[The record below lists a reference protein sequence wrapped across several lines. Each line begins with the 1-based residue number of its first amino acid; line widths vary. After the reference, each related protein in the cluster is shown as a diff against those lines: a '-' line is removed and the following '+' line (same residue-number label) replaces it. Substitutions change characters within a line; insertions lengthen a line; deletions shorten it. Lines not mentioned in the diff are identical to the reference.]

1 MCTMNRKKF
10 CTTLLLW
17 KSIGFSSQLSLVSPL
32 AAAVTS
38 VPISSSCV
46 SLSLNVQQNFKCL
59 NLWSLKLKT
68 SSFAQL
74 YLLTAVTTTEIVT
87 FYKIGIN
94 WRMLR
99 LVKLFVEFIKV
110 QWCAK
115 KFRIPN
121 EVKLDTGGPPLTR
134 FSLQWIPLPWFLA
147 YVCESGVFTH

>member
-1 MCTMNRKKF
+1 MNRKKF

-59 NLWSLKLKT
+59 NLWSLKLRT

-74 YLLTAVTTTEIVT
+74 YFLTAATTTEIVT

-94 WRMLR
+94 WPMLR
-99 LVKLFVEFIKV
+99 LVKLFVDFWRYRFQGCNHRETGATAVAPKI
-110 QWCAK
+110 W
-115 KFRIPN
+115 
-121 EVKLDTGGPPLTR
+121 DTLTLFQPR
-134 FSLQWIPLPWFLA
+134 GADSA
-147 YVCESGVFTH
+147 HHHRGRS